1 MSGELSIFTN
11 EEFGEVRGIE
21 VNGDAW
27 LVGEDVINRLKY
39 DTSKNSYSKY
49 IKRYC
54 DEEDFVLYDAKTQV
68 QNGLQFDYKEL
79 GQRGGYLIN
88 ESGMYSLVFGSK
100 LPSAKKFKH
109 WVTSEVLPS
118 IRKHGAYMTENTIE
132 KALTDPDFLIQLA
145 TQLKEE
151 REQKKKLEVMNAAK
165 DQVICELKPKAD
177 YTDEILKCPGTVTI
191 TQIAKDYGMSGTKM
205 NKILNELGVQF
216 KKSGQWFIYEKYN
229 GKGYTKSQTVQ
240 IERHGVKDCVMN
252 TKWTQKGRLFLYEL
266 LKNNGIYPNIE
277 KVDLLG

>member
-1 MSGELSIFTN
+1 MVNELRTFTK
-11 EEFGEVRGIE
+11 EEFGTVRTMMI
-21 VNGDAW
+21 NGKPYFCAK
-27 LVGEDVINRLKY
+27 DVATALGYAKPRNAIATHCKGALKRGVPTEGGNQEMTFIPEGDIYRLIVK
-39 DTSKNSYSKY
+39 
-49 IKRYC
+49 
-54 DEEDFVLYDAKTQV
+54 
-68 QNGLQFDYKEL
+68 
-79 GQRGGYLIN
+79 
-88 ESGMYSLVFGSK
+88 SK
-100 LPSAKKFKH
+100 LPSAERFES
-109 WVTSEVLPS
+109 WVFDEVIPS
-118 IRKHGAYMTENTIE
+118 IRKNGMYA
-132 KALTDPDFLIQLA
+132 TDDLLNNLDLLISVA

-165 DQVICELKPKAD
+165 DQVICDLKTKAD

-252 TKWTQKGRLFLYEL
+252 TKWTQKGKLFLYEL
-266 LKNNGIYPNIE
+266 LKNE
-277 KVDLLG
+277 

>member
-1 MSGELSIFTN
+1 MNNELRTFTK
-11 EEFGEVRGIE
+11 EEFGTVRTMIIDGEPWFVGKDVAEALGYSNASKAVSTHCKKVVKQMMEVPDSQ
-21 VNGDAW
+21 NGNM
-27 LVGEDVINRLKY
+27 V
-39 DTSKNSYSKY
+39 
-49 IKRYC
+49 
-54 DEEDFVLYDAKTQV
+54 KTQTS
-68 QNGLQFDYKEL
+68 
-79 GQRGGYLIN
+79 LIN
-88 ESGMYSLVFGSK
+88 EGDIYRLIVKSK
-100 LPSAKKFKH
+100 LPSAERFES
-109 WVTSEVLPS
+109 WVFDEVIPS
-118 IRKHGAYMTENTIE
+118 IRKNGMYA
-132 KALTDPDFLIQLA
+132 TDDLLNNLDLLISVA

-165 DQVICELKPKAD
+165 DQVICELQPKAD

-266 LKNNGIYPNIE
+266 LKNEGIYPNIE
-277 KVDLLG
+277 KGEK

>member
-1 MSGELSIFTN
+1 MNNELIAFTK
-11 EEFGEVRGIE
+11 EEFGTVRTMIIDGKPYFCASDVAKALGYKRPNDAVSQHCRATVKHSTHISGKMQE
-21 VNGDAW
+21 INFIPEGD
-27 LVGEDVINRLKY
+27 IYRL
-39 DTSKNSYSKY
+39 
-49 IKRYC
+49 IMR
-54 DEEDFVLYDAKTQV
+54 
-68 QNGLQFDYKEL
+68 
-79 GQRGGYLIN
+79 
-88 ESGMYSLVFGSK
+88 SK
-100 LPSAKKFKH
+100 LPSAEKFES
-109 WVTSEVLPS
+109 WVFDEVLPQ

-132 KALTDPDFLIQLA
+132 KALTSPDFLIQLA

-240 IERHGVKDCVMN
+240 IKRHGVKDCVMN
-252 TKWTQKGRLFLYEL
+252 TKWTQKGRLCLEEL
-266 LKNNGIYPNIE
+266 LKNEGIYPNIE
-277 KVDLLG
+277 KADIIG

>member
-1 MSGELSIFTN
+1 MINELIAFTK
-11 EEFGEVRGIE
+11 EEFGTVRTMMIDGKPYFCARDIATALGYAKPRNAVATHCKGALKRGVLTE
-21 VNGDAW
+21 GGNQEMTFIPEGD
-27 LVGEDVINRLKY
+27 IYRL
-39 DTSKNSYSKY
+39 
-49 IKRYC
+49 IIR
-54 DEEDFVLYDAKTQV
+54 
-68 QNGLQFDYKEL
+68 
-79 GQRGGYLIN
+79 
-88 ESGMYSLVFGSK
+88 SK
-100 LPSAKKFKH
+100 LPSAEKFES
-109 WVTSEVLPS
+109 WVFDEVLPQ

-132 KALTDPDFLIQLA
+132 KALTSPDFLIQLA

-151 REQKKKLEVMNAAK
+151 REQKKKLEVMNEAK
-165 DQVICELKPKAD
+165 DQVICELQPKAD

-191 TQIAKDYGMSGTKM
+191 TQIAKDYGMSGAKM

-266 LKNNGIYPNIE
+266 LKNEGIYPNIE
-277 KVDLLG
+277 KGYF

>member
-1 MSGELSIFTN
+1 MVNELRTFTK
-11 EEFGEVRGIE
+11 EEFGKVRTMIIDGE
-21 VNGDAW
+21 PW
-27 LVGEDVINRLKY
+27 FVGKDVAEALGYTNPLKAVR
-39 DTSKNSYSKY
+39 DHV
-49 IKRYC
+49 
-54 DEEDFVLYDAKTQV
+54 DEEDKGVNVLETPGGIQRFVC
-68 QNGLQFDYKEL
+68 
-79 GQRGGYLIN
+79 IN
-88 ESGMYSLVFGSK
+88 ESGLYSLVLGSK
-100 LPSAKKFKH
+100 LESAKRFKR
-109 WVTSEVLPS
+109 WITKEVIPS
-118 IRKHGAYMTENTIE
+118 IRKNGMYA
-132 KALTDPDFLIQLA
+132 TDDLLNNLDLLISVA

-266 LKNNGIYPNIE
+266 LKNEGIYPNIE
-277 KVDLLG
+277 KGEK

>member
-1 MSGELSIFTN
+1 MNNELRAFTK
-11 EEFGEVRGIE
+11 EEFGTVRTMMIDGE
-21 VNGDAW
+21 PW
-27 LVGEDVINRLKY
+27 FVGKDVAEALGYADPKSTISKKIDNEDKGV
-39 DTSKNSYSKY
+39 SKMATPSG
-49 IKRYC
+49 
-54 DEEDFVLYDAKTQV
+54 TQ
-68 QNGLQFDYKEL
+68 EMTI
-79 GQRGGYLIN
+79 IN
-88 ESGMYSLVFGSK
+88 ESGLYSLVLSSK
-100 LPSAKKFKH
+100 IPTAKKFKR
-109 WVTSEVLPS
+109 WITSEVIPS
-118 IRKHGAYMTENTIE
+118 IRKNGMYA
-132 KALTDPDFLIQLA
+132 TDDLLNNLDLLISVA

-151 REQKKKLEVMNAAK
+151 REQKKKLEVMNEAK
-165 DQVICELKPKAD
+165 DQVICELQPKAD

-266 LKNNGIYPNIE
+266 LKNEGIYPSIE
-277 KVDLLG
+277 KADMIR